1 MVLSQFRQKENFAQ
15 CGIYNFSHVSFFGGG
30 GCGGGGDKPFPK
42 FAESFAESFAK
53 ILAKFHEL
61 KI

>member
-1 MVLSQFRQKENFAQ
+1 MVLSQFRQKVNFAQ
-15 CGIYNFSHVSFFGGG
+15 CSIFSHGFFWGWGSG
-30 GCGGGGDKPFPK
+30 EVGATKLSQN
-42 FAESFAESFAK
+42 FAESFAE